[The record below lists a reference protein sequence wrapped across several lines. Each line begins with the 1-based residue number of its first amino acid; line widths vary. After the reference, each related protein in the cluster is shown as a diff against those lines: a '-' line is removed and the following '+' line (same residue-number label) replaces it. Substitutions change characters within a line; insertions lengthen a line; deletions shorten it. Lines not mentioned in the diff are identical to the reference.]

1 MQNDMT
7 YPHKFFMD
15 VALKEAEA
23 ALSEREVPIG
33 AVVVQGE
40 SIIGR
45 GHNQVEQTK
54 DPTAHAEILAIRQAG
69 LTLANWRLSECRIY
83 ITVEPCVM
91 CLGAILLTRMR
102 EIIYALREPKTGAIR
117 SRIGTSEIWADKN
130 LLITE
135 GVRRSEALL
144 LLQTFFVHARDK
156 NIRRGTE
163 VWP

>member
-1 MQNDMT
+1 MQNKT
-7 YPHKFFMD
+7 IYPHEFFMD
-15 VALKEAEA
+15 AALEEAKA
-23 ALSEREVPIG
+23 ALSEQEVPIG

-40 SIIGR
+40 LIIGR

-69 LTLANWRLSECRIY
+69 LTLGDWRLSECRIY
-83 ITVEPCVM
+83 VTVEPCIM
-91 CLGAILLTRMR
+91 CLGAILLTRMG

-117 SRIGTSEIWADKN
+117 SKIGASVIWAGEK

-135 GVRRSEALL
+135 GVRRSEALF
-144 LLQTFFVHARDK
+144 LLQTFFAQVRDN